1 MLLCVFKVNTN
12 DDAEII
18 DDSDKPES
26 ESVSAKK
33 GRTGRWERVTFKMLL
48 SYSGNS
54 FDGWQK
60 QPNLN
65 TVQG

>member
-1 MLLCVFKVNTN
+1 MNGGT
-12 DDAEII
+12 EII
-18 DDSDKPES
+18 DDSDKPKS
-26 ESVSAKK
+26 ESVSAK
-33 GRTGRWERVTFKMLL
+33 GRTGRWERVTFKILL
-48 SYSGNS
+48 SYNGNS